1 MTIVDK
7 ETVSGAFKQAR
18 IAHAWSK
25 AEAGSLS
32 LIRAA
37 YEVGD
42 RLRFDDEIQKL
53 DTALEQKREALIE
66 LYRRL
71 FPDEYLSE
79 GGEQ

>member
-1 MTIVDK
+1 MIVDQK
-7 ETVSGAFKQAR
+7 TVSDAFKQAR
-18 IAHAWSK
+18 LAHAWSK

-42 RLRFDDEIQKL
+42 RLRFDDEMQRL
-53 DTALEQKREALIE
+53 DTALEQKREALLE

-71 FPDEYLSE
+71 FPDEHPSE

>member
-1 MTIVDK
+1 MSVDK
-7 ETVSGAFKQAR
+7 KTVSSVFKQAR

-32 LIRAA
+32 LVRAA

-42 RLRFDDEIQKL
+42 RLRFDDEMQRL

-66 LYRRL
+66 LYRKL
-71 FPDEYLSE
+71 FPDEFPSE
-79 GGEQ
+79 GGEL

>member
-1 MTIVDK
+1 MIVDK

-18 IAHAWSK
+18 LAHAWSK

-37 YEVGD
+37 YETCD
-42 RLRFDDEIQKL
+42 RLRFDDEMQRL
-53 DTALEQKREALIE
+53 DTTLEQKREELLE
-66 LYRRL
+66 LYRKL
-71 FPDEYLSE
+71 FPDEFPSE

>member
-37 YEVGD
+37 
-42 RLRFDDEIQKL
+42 
-53 DTALEQKREALIE
+53 
-66 LYRRL
+66 
-71 FPDEYLSE
+71 
-79 GGEQ
+79 

>member
-1 MTIVDK
+1 MIVEK
-7 ETVSGAFKQAR
+7 KTVSDAFKKAR
-18 IAHAWSK
+18 LAHAWSK

-37 YEVGD
+37 YEIGD
-42 RLRFDDEIQKL
+42 RLRFDDEMQRL

-66 LYRRL
+66 LYRKL
-71 FPDEYLSE
+71 FPDECPSE